1 MEARRRHGHN
11 LGPVGGRRSCPDGD
25 QFEEETNSSNTDAVR
40 DVGSFNDSDS
50 IGEDI
55 GDSNAAADERVQEVQ
70 ARRVRDH
77 ERKRRSRRQMREDQ
91 EDYQRLIEEEMYE
104 YQNHE
109 IVNIRAVKD
118 IARLCVAYVSQ
129 CLLES
134 GLGPLGRE
142 RVLESF
148 LDYSLIHPHLPSY
161 YFRLQDHK
169 ICAAVIG
176 NICEELDQVKS
187 VHFAEKL
194 AYKSALLNC
203 VVGAGI
209 STGQVST
216 YSRFLSTHPL
226 NLKKA
231 SQRRVVVV
239 EEGGSLWKLWTRK
252 HWPGFSAATI
262 QSIVDWWTSKT
273 RMSPNK
279 KDVVNKR
286 IWPHEKE

>member
-55 GDSNAAADERVQEVQ
+55 GDSNA
-70 ARRVRDH
+70 
-77 ERKRRSRRQMREDQ
+77 
-91 EDYQRLIEEEMYE
+91 DYQRLIEEEMYE